1 MGIDP
6 DIVGL
11 QFLEAQATPLQP
23 GAEASLSLLDGRHH
37 RDDMLGHRLTSR
49 TLHRGGPGSEYAA
62 RRARARAVTAPPA
75 AAAVCY
81 TGGVSALEPVV
92 RVVDHPLVQDALT
105 SLRDRGT
112 DTDRFRR
119 NARLLTLF
127 LSFEVLADL
136 PTREVSVTTPLEE
149 TTARRMDRS
158 VIFVPVLRAGL
169 GMLDAIS
176 DLVPGSRVGFVGL
189 ERDEETAIA
198 RAYYQKLPERLAE
211 GEVIILDPMLA
222 TGGSA
227 IATIELLKEQR
238 AHSIRL
244 ACIVAAP
251 EGIREVNRRHPDVRI
266 VTASVDRQLNERKYI
281 LPGLGDFGDRYFGT
295 D

>member
-1 MGIDP
+1 
-6 DIVGL
+6 VR
-11 QFLEAQATPLQP
+11 
-23 GAEASLSLLDGRHH
+23 S
-37 RDDMLGHRLTSR
+37 
-49 TLHRGGPGSEYAA
+49 
-62 RRARARAVTAPPA
+62 VW
-75 AAAVCY
+75 Y
-81 TGGVSALEPVV
+81 TGIQMAAPDLVV
-92 RVVDHPLVQDALT
+92 TVVDHPLVNDAMA
-105 SLRDRGT
+105 SLRDVTT

-119 NARLLTLF
+119 NARLVTLF

-136 PTREVSVTTPLEE
+136 PTREVTVHTPLEE
-149 TTARRMDRS
+149 TIARRVDRR

-189 ERDEETAIA
+189 ERDEQTAIA
-198 RAYYQKLPERLAE
+198 RSYYRKLPERLAE
-211 GEVIILDPMLA
+211 SEVIILDPMLA

-227 IATIELLKEQR
+227 MATIDLLKEQR
-238 AHSIRL
+238 AREIRL

-251 EGIREVNRRHPDVRI
+251 EGIRMVNQRHPDVRI
-266 VTASVDRQLNERKYI
+266 VTAVVDRLLNERKYI

>member
-1 MGIDP
+1 MP
-6 DIVGL
+6 DLV
-11 QFLEAQATPLQP
+11 
-23 GAEASLSLLDGRHH
+23 
-37 RDDMLGHRLTSR
+37 
-49 TLHRGGPGSEYAA
+49 
-62 RRARARAVTAPPA
+62 VT
-75 AAAVCY
+75 
-81 TGGVSALEPVV
+81 
-92 RVVDHPLVQDALT
+92 VVDHPLVHDAMAG
-105 SLRDRGT
+105 LRDAGT

-136 PTREVSVTTPLEE
+136 PTREVTVRTPLEE
-149 TTARRMDRS
+149 TVVRRIDRK

-198 RAYYQKLPERLAE
+198 HSYYKKLPEQLAE
-211 GEVIILDPMLA
+211 AEVIILDPMLA

-238 AHSIRL
+238 ARSIRL

-251 EGIREVNRRHPDVRI
+251 EGIRAVNERHPDVPI
-266 VTASVDRQLNERKYI
+266 VTGVVDRQLDGRKYI

>member
-1 MGIDP
+1 MP
-6 DIVGL
+6 APALV
-11 QFLEAQATPLQP
+11 
-23 GAEASLSLLDGRHH
+23 
-37 RDDMLGHRLTSR
+37 
-49 TLHRGGPGSEYAA
+49 
-62 RRARARAVTAPPA
+62 VT
-75 AAAVCY
+75 
-81 TGGVSALEPVV
+81 
-92 RVVDHPLVQDALT
+92 VVDHPLVQDAMAG
-105 SLRDRGT
+105 LRDLST

-119 NARLLTLF
+119 HARLLTLF

-136 PTREVSVTTPLEE
+136 PTREEEVTTPLER
-149 TTARRMDRS
+149 TVASRVDRK

-198 RAYYQKLPERLAE
+198 RSYYQKLPERLAE

-227 IATIELLKEQR
+227 LATIELLKQR
-238 AHSIRL
+238 RAASIRL

-251 EGIREVNRRHPDVRI
+251 EGIRAVNEQHPDVRI
-266 VTASVDRQLNERKYI
+266 VTAAVDRQLNERKYI

>member
-1 MGIDP
+1 MSTS
-6 DIVGL
+6 
-11 QFLEAQATPLQP
+11 EAL
-23 GAEASLSLLDGRHH
+23 
-37 RDDMLGHRLTSR
+37 
-49 TLHRGGPGSEYAA
+49 
-62 RRARARAVTAPPA
+62 VT
-75 AAAVCY
+75 
-81 TGGVSALEPVV
+81 
-92 RVVDHPLVQDALT
+92 VVDHPLVQDALT
-105 SLRDRGT
+105 TLRDAGT

-136 PTREVSVTTPLEE
+136 PTREVSVTTPLET
-149 TTARRMDRS
+149 TTARRVDRK

-198 RAYYQKLPERLAE
+198 RSYYQKLPQRLAE

-251 EGIREVNRRHPDVRI
+251 EGIEAVHRRHPEVPI
-266 VTASVDRQLNERKYI
+266 VTAVVDRRLNERKYI
-281 LPGLGDFGDRYFGT
+281 VPGLGDFGDRYYGT

>member
-1 MGIDP
+1 MASP
-6 DIVGL
+6 D
-11 QFLEAQATPLQP
+11 
-23 GAEASLSLLDGRHH
+23 
-37 RDDMLGHRLTSR
+37 
-49 TLHRGGPGSEYAA
+49 
-62 RRARARAVTAPPA
+62 
-75 AAAVCY
+75 
-81 TGGVSALEPVV
+81 PVV
-92 RVVDHPLVQDALT
+92 TVVDHPLVQDAMAA
-105 SLRDRGT
+105 LRDVNT

-119 NARLLTLF
+119 NARLVTLF

-136 PTREVSVTTPLEE
+136 PTREVIVRTPLEE
-149 TTARRMDRS
+149 TAVRRIDRR
-158 VIFVPVLRAGL
+158 VTFVPVLRAGL

-227 IATIELLKEQR
+227 IATIDLVKEQR
-238 AHSIRL
+238 ATSIRL

-251 EGIREVNRRHPDVRI
+251 EGIRAVNGRHPDVRI
-266 VTASVDRQLNERKYI
+266 VTAVVDRQLNERKYI